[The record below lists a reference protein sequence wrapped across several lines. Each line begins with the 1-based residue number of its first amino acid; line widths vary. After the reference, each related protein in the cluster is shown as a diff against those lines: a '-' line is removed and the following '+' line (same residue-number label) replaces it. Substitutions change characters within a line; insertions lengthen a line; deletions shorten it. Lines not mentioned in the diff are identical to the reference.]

1 MPHAACHDAV
11 EVAHAVGVTRELH
24 SEDRHAELFGI
35 VVRIATSERH
45 ELIEGESQRGIEG
58 FEGLFDE
65 SLFEVVVSCGD
76 GSVRGEDG
84 LLSDVAGGVVEGHA
98 AIFHLLS
105 DRFESGEGVVSFV
118 EVENAG
124 GDPEGAEGFDAA
136 DAANELL
143 TDARA
148 RVAAIKRVREFAVF
162 LRVSFDVGVEKIEG
176 RASDHDAANFRLDRA
191 VLRVDR
197 HGDAVAVLI
206 FDGFEGDVFDFGRDV
221 MFDLVA
227 VGVDL
232 LTEVSLFIE
241 EADSDEGDA
250 ESAAALDVVSREDAE
265 SSGVNREGFV
275 NTEFEREISD
285 GTRP

>member
-1 MPHAACHDAV
+1 M
-11 EVAHAVGVTRELH
+11 
-24 SEDRHAELFGI
+24 
-35 VVRIATSERH
+35 
-45 ELIEGESQRGIEG
+45 
-58 FEGLFDE
+58 
-65 SLFEVVVSCGD
+65 
-76 GSVRGEDG
+76 
-84 LLSDVAGGVVEGHA
+84 
-98 AIFHLLS
+98 
-105 DRFESGEGVVSFV
+105 
-118 EVENAG
+118 
-124 GDPEGAEGFDAA
+124 
-136 DAANELL
+136 

-191 VLRVDR
+191 VFRVDR

-285 GTRP
+285 GTRPSDAGVLTRPNRSLRDVIFESAEGGVDARLKRQFEDALFELLGGKFVEERNGIMSEFAPSFCVQKAKDLDNLGMPTPPQVSSDFHAFFVSV